1 MAPGAGLAKTD
12 IIKDVIRVMGGNTFS
27 HLVGGDKEKSGSA
40 RLGKAAD
47 AGVLHFHLLCFALLC
62 FALINWDT
70 RTLLPSVCG
79 QLAGRLFL
87 LPAAEFEQEV
97 IKYWRGYP
105 VLAFEQLLRTR
116 GERDF

>member
-47 AGVLHFHLLCFALLC
+47 AGVLHFHLLCFALLL
-62 FALINWDT
+62 LIGIHGHCCH
-70 RTLLPSVCG
+70 LLVVSLQAAFSCC
-79 QLAGRLFL
+79 QLRNSS
-87 LPAAEFEQEV
+87 
-97 IKYWRGYP
+97 KK
-105 VLAFEQLLRTR
+105 
-116 GERDF
+116 

>member
-1 MAPGAGLAKTD
+1 MVTGAGLAKTDMD

-47 AGVLHFHLLCFALLC
+47 AGVLHFHLVC

-70 RTLLPSVCG
+70 WTLLPSACG
-79 QLAGRLFL
+79 QLAGRLDFSCC
-87 LPAAEFEQEV
+87 
-97 IKYWRGYP
+97 R
-105 VLAFEQLLRTR
+105 LRNSSKK
-116 GERDF
+116 

>member
-62 FALINWDT
+62 FALLCFA
-70 RTLLPSVCG
+70 LLCF
-79 QLAGRLFL
+79 AL
-87 LPAAEFEQEV
+87 LCS
-97 IKYWRGYP
+97 Y
-105 VLAFEQLLRTR
+105 
-116 GERDF
+116 

>member
-27 HLVGGDKEKSGSA
+27 HLVEGTKKNQVRQGWA
-40 RLGKAAD
+40 RPPML
-47 AGVLHFHLLCFALLC
+47 VYSIFTCFALLC